1 MLHEKIKILTSN
13 LARGE
18 AEYEK
23 IKEEIKVY
31 KRNKEKQDRDLE
43 INRKYKNISNKLAKD
58 VINLDKELLREKN
71 LNKALIEEVESSEKF
86 FHRWRKLEGI
96 DPDALEM
103 HYKINLLQKRL
114 ISKTEECVEKEITI
128 QDITKEAA
136 NLKKLVNKKPTLEIE
151 EAIRLYKQMI
161 QENSLKMKSLIA
173 ERNLFENQVEDLKD
187 EVKREKKDISDYQMK
202 IADLKNKNNKLNENL
217 KKMKDI
223 NNINSESVSAF

>member
-1 MLHEKIKILTSN
+1 MLHEKVKILTSN
-13 LARGE
+13 LSRGE
-18 AEYEK
+18 AEHEK
-23 IKEEIKVY
+23 VKEEIRVY
-31 KRNKEKQDRDLE
+31 KRNKEKLDRDLE
-43 INRKYKNISNKLAKD
+43 IHKKYKDVSMKLARD

-128 QDITKEAA
+128 QDITKEAS
-136 NLKKLVNKKPTLEIE
+136 NLKRIVNKKPTLEIE

-161 QENSLKMKSLIA
+161 QENSMKMKSLIA
-173 ERNLFENQVEDLKD
+173 ERNLFENQVDDLKD
-187 EVKREKKDISDYQMK
+187 EVKRDKKELSDYQIK
-202 IADLKNKNNKLNENL
+202 IAELKSKLAKASDEIRKIKDNKTNSNL
-217 KKMKDI
+217 I
-223 NNINSESVSAF
+223 EA

>member
-1 MLHEKIKILTSN
+1 MLHEKVKILTSN
-13 LARGE
+13 LSRGE
-18 AEYEK
+18 AEHEK
-23 IKEEIKVY
+23 VKEEIREY
-31 KRNKEKQDRDLE
+31 KRNKEKLDRDLE
-43 INRKYKNISNKLAKD
+43 IHKKYRDVSIKLARD

-128 QDITKEAA
+128 QDITKEIS
-136 NLKKLVNKKPTLEIE
+136 NLRRIVNKKPTLEIE

-173 ERNLFENQVEDLKD
+173 ERNLFENKVNEMSD
-187 EVKREKKDISDYQMK
+187 EIKRNEKEINDYQVKYSDMR
-202 IADLKNKNNKLNENL
+202 NKLSKAQDEMRKL
-217 KKMKDI
+217 K
-223 NNINSESVSAF
+223 INS

>member
-13 LARGE
+13 LSRGE
-18 AEYEK
+18 AEHEK
-23 IKEEIKVY
+23 LKEEIKGY
-31 KRNKEKQDRDLE
+31 KRNKEKLDRDLE
-43 INRKYKNISNKLAKD
+43 INKKYKDISLKLSRD

-114 ISKTEECVEKEITI
+114 IAKTEECVEKEITI
-128 QDITKEAA
+128 QDITKEAS
-136 NLKKLVNKKPTLEIE
+136 NLKRIVNKKPTLEIE

-161 QENSLKMKSLIA
+161 QENSIKMKSLIA
-173 ERNLFENQVEDLKD
+173 ERNLFENQVEELKD
-187 EVKREKKDISDYQMK
+187 EVKRDKKEITDYQMK
-202 IADLKNKNNKLNENL
+202 LAEVKNRYTKIGEELRR
-217 KKMKDI
+217 MK
-223 NNINSESVSAF
+223 ESNTGGLMVV

>member
-1 MLHEKIKILTSN
+1 MLHEKVKILTSN
-13 LARGE
+13 LSRGE
-18 AEYEK
+18 AEHEK
-23 IKEEIKVY
+23 VKEEIREY
-31 KRNKEKQDRDLE
+31 KRNKEKLDRDLE
-43 INRKYKNISNKLAKD
+43 IHKKYRDVSIKLARD

-114 ISKTEECVEKEITI
+114 ITKTEECVEKEITI
-128 QDITKEAA
+128 QDITKEIS
-136 NLKKLVNKKPTLEIE
+136 NLRRIVNKKPTLEIE

-173 ERNLFENQVEDLKD
+173 ERNLFENQVDEMKD
-187 EVKREKKDISDYQMK
+187 EILRNKKEMNDYQVKYSDM
-202 IADLKNKNNKLNENL
+202 KNKLSKVQDEVR
-217 KKMKDI
+217 KQKI
-223 NNINSESVSAF
+223 IT

>member
-13 LARGE
+13 LSRGE
-18 AEYEK
+18 AEHERV
-23 IKEEIKVY
+23 KEEIKEY
-31 KRNKEKQDRDLE
+31 KRNNQKLARDLE
-43 INRKYKNISNKLAKD
+43 INKKYKDESVKLARD

-114 ISKTEECVEKEITI
+114 IAKTEECVEKEITI
-128 QDITKEAA
+128 QDITKEAS
-136 NLKKLVNKKPTLEIE
+136 NLKRIVNKKPTLEIE

-173 ERNLFENQVEDLKD
+173 ERNLFENQVDELKD
-187 EVKREKKDISDYQMK
+187 EVKRDKKEINDYQMK
-202 IADLKNKNNKLNENL
+202 LAEIKNKFSKVNDEVKKL
-217 KKMKDI
+217 KD
-223 NNINSESVSAF
+223 SKV